1 MGASNIFPTF
11 IQHQRYGFDMALR
24 TAPGMREREPG
35 VWELVVEAGRD
46 PVTGKRKQVSRTFR
60 GTLRDAKKARAELL
74 VEASKG
80 KHSGTR
86 ATVDELFVDWIVEL
100 KRKGRSPN
108 TIDGYEKVYARNIKP
123 TLGKT
128 LVTKVNTKMLSQL
141 YGAHQDRGLAP
152 RSVYQIHACLSSM
165 FTQACRWGW
174 RDSNPAQWADP
185 PSIPDTTPVVPTPG
199 DVRALIAE
207 AERSKRPEHARAI
220 LVAATTGIRRAE
232 LCGLKRWRDLDLERG
247 LMRVTGSVAALAGRE
262 IEEIPTKNRR
272 IRTLALD
279 ELTVATLRR
288 QIEAV
293 EERARLV
300 GVELVDDPFVFTDAA
315 DGSVP
320 WKPTLITRNFQR
332 LRARVGLDHLD
343 FHDLR
348 KFMETYGQEAGYSV
362 AQVALR
368 AGHNPA
374 VAAKHYSGRVS
385 ETDRALANAIAALI
399 APEDASQLSRPPG

>member
-1 MGASNIFPTF
+1 
-11 IQHQRYGFDMALR
+11 MAELR
-24 TAPGMREREPG
+24 TAPGMRERAPG
-35 VWELVVEAGRD
+35 VWELVVQNGVD
-46 PVTGKRKQVSRTFR
+46 PVTGKRLQISRTFR
-60 GTLRDAKKARAELL
+60 GTLREAKKARAELI

-123 TLGKT
+123 TLGNT
-128 LVTKVNTKMLSQL
+128 LVTKVTTKMLSQL
-141 YGAHQDRGLAP
+141 YGAHQDRGLSP

-185 PSIPDTTPVVPTPG
+185 PSIPDTVPVVPTPEE
-199 DVRALIAE
+199 VRALIAE

-220 LVAATTGIRRAE
+220 LIAATTGVRRAE
-232 LCGLKRWRDLDLERG
+232 LCGLRRWRGLDLERG
-247 LMRVTGSVAALAGRE
+247 LMRVTESVTALKGRP

-272 IRTLALD
+272 IRTVALD
-279 ELTVATLRR
+279 ELTIATLRK

-293 EERARLV
+293 EERARFA
-300 GVELVDDPFVFTDAA
+300 GVELVDDPFVFTDSA
-315 DGSVP
+315 DGSVA

-332 LRARVGLDHLD
+332 LRARIGLDHLD

-348 KFMETYGQEAGYSV
+348 KFMETYGQEMGFSIT
-362 AQVALR
+362 QVAVR

-385 ETDRALANAIAALI
+385 ETDRALAIAVASLLVPA
-399 APEDASQLSRPPG
+399 APTE

>member
-1 MGASNIFPTF
+1 
-11 IQHQRYGFDMALR
+11 MAELR
-24 TAPGMREREPG
+24 TAPGMRERAPG
-35 VWELVVEAGRD
+35 VWELVVQNGVD
-46 PVTGKRKQVSRTFR
+46 PVTGKRLQVSRTFR
-60 GTLRDAKKARAELL
+60 GSLREAKKARAELL

-123 TLGKT
+123 TLGNT

-185 PSIPDTTPVVPTPG
+185 PSIPDTAPVVPTPG
-199 DVRALIAE
+199 DVRVLIAE

-300 GVELVDDPFVFTDAA
+300 GVELVDDPFVFTDAE
-315 DGSVP
+315 
-320 WKPTLITRNFQR
+320 L
-332 LRARVGLDHLD
+332 
-343 FHDLR
+343 
-348 KFMETYGQEAGYSV
+348 GYV
-362 AQVALR
+362 RWFGNVF
-368 AGHNPA
+368 
-374 VAAKHYSGRVS
+374 
-385 ETDRALANAIAALI
+385 
-399 APEDASQLSRPPG
+399 